1 MKKKTD
7 RSRKEKTFSKELGS
21 VLAVHSNEMSLIYM
35 QRSADSIFMY
45 VREPKSAL

>member
-1 MKKKTD
+1 MKKKLTGQE
-7 RSRKEKTFSKELGS
+7 RKELGS
-21 VLAVHSNEMSLIYM
+21 VLTVHSNEMSLIYM